1 MNLIRSALRKPIT
14 ILVLVASLFFFG
26 INAVRN
32 IKIDI
37 FPNLNLPVI
46 YISQPFGGYT
56 PNQMESFFGK
66 QYVNLLL
73 YVSGVK
79 SIETKNIQGLTLLK
93 LTFYEGT
100 NMAQA
105 AAEVT
110 AYSNRAQA
118 IFPPGSQPPFILRF
132 DASTLPVG
140 QLVLSSP
147 KRTNNELQDLANVY
161 IRSGFS
167 AIPGLVAPAPFG
179 GNSRTIVIKADPALL
194 RSHNL
199 TPDQLVAALRIN
211 NQASPAGN
219 VRIGDLNY
227 FTPANTTIQNLKD
240 FESIPLYTGS
250 VQNLYLRDVATVED
264 GADITAG
271 YVLVNGKRSVYLPIT
286 KSADASTWE
295 VVQNLKAALP
305 RFQSLLPEDV
315 TLTYT
320 FDQSVY
326 VINAVES
333 LLTEGAIGAILT
345 GLMVLL
351 FLGDARGALIVIITI
366 PTCIISGVLFLSL
379 FGQTINIM
387 TLSGLSLAIGIL
399 VDESTVTIENIH
411 QHLDMGKPK
420 AVAIWDACKEIAF
433 SKLLILFC
441 ILAVFAP
448 AFTMTGIPGALFLPL
463 ALAIGFSMITSYLMS
478 QTLVPVLA
486 NWMMKEHKHS
496 KQKTA
501 VAHNASANGK
511 LFKTNGVTAANGNGH
526 EPHDILTER
535 EIQANRV
542 DLNNDGKISF
552 FERVRAR
559 FVRFV
564 ERMLPYRRSIVLIYV
579 AVGLGIAALLITTI
593 GRDVLP
599 RGNAGQFQVRLRSPD
614 GTRLERTETTMLKAI
629 GVLNELVGKE
639 NVEITSAMVGM
650 HGAQF
655 STSPIYLFMAGPQEG
670 VVQVSLKHDYHVDMD
685 ELKDK
690 YRARMKEALP
700 DVKLSFE
707 PIELT
712 DKILS
717 QGSPTPIEVKISGKN
732 KQQNEEYANKIIA
745 KLNQISYL
753 RDVQIGQATKYP
765 TINVTIDRTRAAQ
778 LGTDISA
785 ISRSL
790 TASTSSSRYTEKS
803 VWIDPKSGQSYSVQV
818 QIPENQMTSVNDVG
832 EIPILPNTNRP
843 VLSDV
848 ATIQKGTTYGENDNL
863 GAIPVLS
870 VTANMSDM
878 DLGTAATDV
887 QKAVDSLGE
896 LPRGLTIK
904 VTGLT
909 QVLNETLDS
918 LQTGLLTAIVV
929 IFLML
934 AANFQSFKVS
944 LVVLCTVPAVLV
956 GSLALLMLTG
966 STLNLQSYMGMIM
979 SVGVSISNAVLL
991 VTNAEELRMRNG
1003 DALLSAK
1010 ESASLRLRPILMTS
1024 VAMVVGMI
1032 PMASGLG
1039 EGGSQA
1045 APLGRAVIGGLIAS
1059 TFAALYILPLAFAW
1073 VQEKTTTDSVSLDPE
1088 DKESKYYSP
1097 SSYET
1102 INS

>member
-14 ILVLVASLFFFG
+14 ILVVVASLFFFG
-26 INAVRN
+26 INAIRN
-32 IKIDI
+32 IKVDI
-37 FPNLNLPVI
+37 FPKLDLPVI

-79 SIETKNIQGLTLLK
+79 SIETKNIQGLTLIK
-93 LTFYEGT
+93 LSFYEGT

-105 AAEVT
+105 AAEVS

-161 IRSGFS
+161 VRAGFS
-167 AIPGLVAPAPFG
+167 SIPGLVAPAPFG
-179 GNSRTIVIKADPALL
+179 GNSRSIVIKADPALL

-219 VRIGDLNY
+219 VRVGDLNY
-227 FTPANTTIQNLKD
+227 FTPANTTVKNIED
-240 FESIPLYTGS
+240 FGNIPLYTGS
-250 VQNLYLRDVATVED
+250 VQNLFLKDVATIED
-264 GADITAG
+264 GADITQG

-305 RFQSLLPEDV
+305 RFQALLPEDV
-315 TLTYT
+315 KLTYT

-326 VINAVES
+326 VINSVES
-333 LLTEGAIGAILT
+333 LLTEGAIGAVLT

-351 FLGDARGALIVIITI
+351 FLGDVRGALIVIITI
-366 PTCIISGVLFLSL
+366 PTCIIASVLFLYL

-387 TLSGLSLAIGIL
+387 TLSGLALAIGIL

-411 QHLDMGKPK
+411 QHMDMGKPK
-420 AVAIWDACKEIAF
+420 ALAIWDACKEIAF

-448 AFTMTGIPGALFLPL
+448 AFTMTGIPGSLFLPL
-463 ALAIGFSMITSYLMS
+463 ALAIGFAMVTSYLMS

-486 NWMMKEHKHS
+486 NWMMKEHPHKS
-496 KQKTA
+496 
-501 VAHNASANGK
+501 NGK
-511 LFKTNGVTAANGNGH
+511 ANGH
-526 EPHDILTER
+526 EGINGHLSQANGISIANGRQTKDDILHEK
-535 EIQANRV
+535 EKLAHKA
-542 DLNNDGKISF
+542 DLNNDGKIGT
-552 FERVRAR
+552 FERIRMRFIRALDG
-559 FVRFV
+559 
-564 ERMLPYRRSIVLIYV
+564 MMTYRKPIVISYLIGGLAIAAVLIT
-579 AVGLGIAALLITTI
+579 II

-599 RGNAGQFQVRLRSPD
+599 KNDAGQFQVRIRAAD
-614 GTRLERTETTMLKAI
+614 GTRLEKTETTMLKTLD
-629 GVLNELVGKE
+629 VLNKLVGKE
-639 NVEITSAMVGM
+639 NIEITSAMVGM

-670 VVQVSLKHDYHVDMD
+670 VLQVSMKHGFDKDMD
-685 ELKDK
+685 ELKDEF
-690 YRARMKEALP
+690 RARMKKELP
-700 DVKLSFE
+700 GVKLSFE

-717 QGSPTPIEVKISGKN
+717 QGSPTPIEVRLVGKN
-732 KQQNEEYANKIIA
+732 KKQNEEYANKIIT
-745 KLNQISYL
+745 KLKQIPYL
-753 RDVQIGQATKYP
+753 RDVQIGQSTNYP
-765 TINVTIDRTRAAQ
+765 TIEVNIDRVRASQ
-778 LGTDISA
+778 LGTDISS

-790 TASTSSSRYTEKS
+790 IASTSSSRYTEKS
-803 VWIDPKSGQSYSVQV
+803 VWIDPKSSQSYSVQV
-818 QIPENQMTSVNDVG
+818 QVPENQMSSINELG
-832 EIPILPNTNRP
+832 EIPVLPNTNRP

-848 ATIQKGTTYGENDNL
+848 ATLQKGTTNGENDNL
-863 GAIPVLS
+863 GAIPILS
-870 VTANMSDM
+870 VTANLKDM

-887 QKAVDSLGE
+887 QKAIDSLGE
-896 LPRGLTIK
+896 MPRGLTVGIQ
-904 VTGLT
+904 GLS
-909 QVLNETLDS
+909 QVLNDTLAS

-956 GSLALLMLTG
+956 GSLTLLLLTG

-991 VTNAEELRMRNG
+991 VTNAEELRLRNG
-1003 DALLSAK
+1003 NALLSAK
-1010 ESASLRLRPILMTS
+1010 EAASVRLRPIVMTS

-1039 EGGSQA
+1039 EGGSQS

-1059 TFAALYILPLAFAW
+1059 TFAALYMLPLVFAW
-1073 VQEKTTTDSVSLDPE
+1073 VQGNTTTQSVSLDPE
-1088 DKESKYYSP
+1088 DKESKFFIP
-1097 SSYET
+1097 SSYEPV
-1102 INS
+1102 NN